1 MKLHAGLMPRRP
13 PASSAT
19 HGTSSPPTMPAA
31 FCPSPACSSKACA
44 AASKRT
50 ASRSVTRGTPPGTVA
65 GWWATAPGHLR
76 HSVHFRMGVQR
87 AHGKYLGN
95 KWPSPGVL
103 TCVGGYAGSRNLAW
117 REPMLDLSR
126 RDFVVSTGL
135 AAALGLN
142 ARLVVPAFAQK
153 TPDPPKGFVTYKV
166 GSAEVTAIYDGI
178 WEKPHDPAF
187 IANASV
193 DDVKAAMVKAGLPA
207 DFVSIPFTVVVVKTG
222 GKTILCDSGTGGQ
235 LPVQPPAG
243 KLAANMKAA
252 GIDPAKI
259 DTILISHF
267 HPDHIFGLMEK
278 DTNKPVYPD
287 VEIIVSDVEYKFWTD
302 PAVIDRLPEARK
314 GLARRIQAVFP
325 TWKNIRQV
333 AGEPEVAPGIRFVS
347 APGHTPGHR
356 AFHLA
361 SGGKE
366 LMISNDTAYV
376 PALVV
381 ANPGWHG
388 QYDQDAA
395 MAEASRHKLLDRVI
409 ADKIQICG
417 YHFPFPA
424 AGTIAKDGTGYAL
437 TVMKT

>member
-1 MKLHAGLMPRRP
+1 MP
-13 PASSAT
+13 
-19 HGTSSPPTMPAA
+19 
-31 FCPSPACSSKACA
+31 
-44 AASKRT
+44 
-50 ASRSVTRGTPPGTVA
+50 
-65 GWWATAPGHLR
+65 
-76 HSVHFRMGVQR
+76 
-87 AHGKYLGN
+87 N
-95 KWPSPGVL
+95 
-103 TCVGGYAGSRNLAW
+103 
-117 REPMLDLSR
+117 LSR
-126 RDFVVSTGL
+126 RDFVVSTSM

-153 TPDPPKGFVTYKV
+153 TADPVPSFVKYKV
-166 GSAEVTAIYDGI
+166 GSAEVTAVYDGI
-178 WEKPHDPAF
+178 WEKAHDPAF
-187 IANASV
+187 IANASI

-207 DFVSIPFTVVVVKTG
+207 DFVSIPFTVVVIKNG

-235 LPVQPPAG
+235 VQPTAG
-243 KLAANMKAA
+243 KFMTNLKAA
-252 GIDPAKI
+252 GIDPTKI

-287 VEIIVSDVEYKFWTD
+287 VEIIVSNDEYKFWTD
-302 PAVIDRLPEARK
+302 PAVIDKLPEARK

-333 AGEPEVAPGIRFVS
+333 EGEPEVAPGIRFVS
-347 APGHTPGHR
+347 SPGHTPGHR
-356 AFHLA
+356 AFHLS
-361 SGGKE
+361 SGSSE

-388 QYDQDAA
+388 QYDQNPDL
-395 MAEASRHKLLDRVI
+395 AEASRRKMLDRVV
-409 ADKIQICG
+409 ADKVMICG

-424 AGTIAKDGTGYAL
+424 AGRIAKDGTGYAL

>member
-1 MKLHAGLMPRRP
+1 MINM
-13 PASSAT
+13 
-19 HGTSSPPTMPAA
+19 
-31 FCPSPACSSKACA
+31 
-44 AASKRT
+44 
-50 ASRSVTRGTPPGTVA
+50 
-65 GWWATAPGHLR
+65 
-76 HSVHFRMGVQR
+76 
-87 AHGKYLGN
+87 
-95 KWPSPGVL
+95 
-103 TCVGGYAGSRNLAW
+103 
-117 REPMLDLSR
+117 SR

-142 ARLVVPAFAQK
+142 ARLAVSPAYAQK
-153 TPDPPKGFVTYKV
+153 TPDQKTPDPAKPFVTYKV
-166 GSAEVTAIYDGI
+166 GAAEVTAIYDGI
-178 WEKPHDPAF
+178 WEKAHDPAF

-222 GKTILCDSGTGGQ
+222 GKTVLCDSGTGGQ
-235 LPVQPPAG
+235 VQPTAG
-243 KLAANMKAA
+243 KFLTNMKAA
-252 GIDPAKI
+252 GFDPDKV

-278 DTNKPVYPD
+278 DTNKPVYPNA
-287 VEIIVSDVEYKFWTD
+287 EIIVSDVEYKFWTD

-333 AGEPEVAPGIRFVS
+333 SGEPEVAPGIRFVL

-356 AFHLA
+356 AFHLSSGA
-361 SGGKE
+361 SQ

-388 QYDQDAA
+388 AYDQDAPT
-395 MAEASRHKLLDRVI
+395 AEASRRALLDRVI
-409 ADKIQICG
+409 ADKVQICG
-417 YHFPFPA
+417 YHFPFPG

-437 TVMKT
+437 TSMKA

>member
-1 MKLHAGLMPRRP
+1 
-13 PASSAT
+13 
-19 HGTSSPPTMPAA
+19 
-31 FCPSPACSSKACA
+31 
-44 AASKRT
+44 
-50 ASRSVTRGTPPGTVA
+50 
-65 GWWATAPGHLR
+65 
-76 HSVHFRMGVQR
+76 
-87 AHGKYLGN
+87 
-95 KWPSPGVL
+95 
-103 TCVGGYAGSRNLAW
+103 
-117 REPMLDLSR
+117 MLNMSR

-142 ARLVVPAFAQK
+142 ARLVVTPAYAQK
-153 TPDPPKGFVTYKV
+153 TPDPAKPFVTYKV
-166 GSAEVTAIYDGI
+166 GDAEVTAIYDGI
-178 WEKPHDPAF
+178 WEKAHDPAF
-187 IANASV
+187 ISNASV

-207 DFVSIPFTVVVVKTG
+207 DFVSIPFTVAVVKTG

-235 LPVQPPAG
+235 VQPTAG

-252 GIDPAKI
+252 GIDPTKI

-287 VEIIVSDVEYKFWTD
+287 AEIILSDVEYKFWTD
-302 PAVIDRLPEARK
+302 PAVIDKLPEARK

-333 AGEPEVAPGIRFVS
+333 TGEPEVAPGIRFVS

-361 SGGKE
+361 SGSSQ

-381 ANPGWHG
+381 ANPGWRG
-388 QYDQDAA
+388 AYDQDGAT
-395 MAEASRHKLLDRVI
+395 AETSRRALLDRVI

-417 YHFPFPA
+417 YHFPFPG

-437 TVMKT
+437 TVMKS

>member
-1 MKLHAGLMPRRP
+1 
-13 PASSAT
+13 
-19 HGTSSPPTMPAA
+19 
-31 FCPSPACSSKACA
+31 
-44 AASKRT
+44 
-50 ASRSVTRGTPPGTVA
+50 
-65 GWWATAPGHLR
+65 
-76 HSVHFRMGVQR
+76 
-87 AHGKYLGN
+87 
-95 KWPSPGVL
+95 
-103 TCVGGYAGSRNLAW
+103 
-117 REPMLDLSR
+117 MLNMSR

-142 ARLVVPAFAQK
+142 ARLVVTPAYAQK
-153 TPDPPKGFVTYKV
+153 TPDPAKPFVTYKV
-166 GSAEVTAIYDGI
+166 GDAEVTAIYDGI
-178 WEKPHDPAF
+178 WEKAHDPAF
-187 IANASV
+187 ISNASV

-222 GKTILCDSGTGGQ
+222 GKTIMCDSGTGGQ
-235 LPVQPPAG
+235 VQPTAG

-252 GIDPAKI
+252 GIDPTKI

-287 VEIIVSDVEYKFWTD
+287 AEIIVSDVEYKFWTD
-302 PAVIDRLPEARK
+302 PAVIDKLPEARK

-325 TWKNIRQV
+325 NWKNIRQV
-333 AGEPEVAPGIRFVS
+333 TGEPEVAPGIRFVS

-356 AFHLA
+356 AFHLS
-361 SGGKE
+361 SGGSQ

-381 ANPGWHG
+381 ANPGWRG
-388 QYDQDAA
+388 AYDQDGAT
-395 MAEASRHKLLDRVI
+395 AETSRRALLDRVI

-417 YHFPFPA
+417 YHFPFPG

-437 TVMKT
+437 TVMKS